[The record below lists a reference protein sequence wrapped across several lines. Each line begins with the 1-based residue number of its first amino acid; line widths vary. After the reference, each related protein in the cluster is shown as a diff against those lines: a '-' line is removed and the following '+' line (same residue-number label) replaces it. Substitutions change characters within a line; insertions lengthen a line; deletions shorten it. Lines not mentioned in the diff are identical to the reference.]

1 MTLDHADGIVTTG
14 NLRRNGKIFMIILHL
29 IHQQKPRMIHLVVV
43 QRKNLKNE
51 QIMWVLRVMFD
62 EKSAGAILYLYN
74 EDLLRTEYL
83 LLHHSSGH
91 WDFPKG
97 NIELGEDGLQT
108 ARREIYEE
116 TGINDIEF
124 VKGFISNVE
133 YYYRRIDK
141 LVHKLVIF
149 YIAKTNIRE
158 VILSSEHDGYAW
170 MEYDTA
176 INQLTYKNAK
186 QLLEKAK
193 TFVVPMC

>member
-1 MTLDHADGIVTTG
+1 
-14 NLRRNGKIFMIILHL
+14 
-29 IHQQKPRMIHLVVV
+29 
-43 QRKNLKNE
+43 
-51 QIMWVLRVMFD
+51 MWVLRVMFD

-83 LLHHSSGH
+83 LLHHTSGH

-141 LVHKLVIF
+141 LVHKLVSF
-149 YIAKTNIRE
+149 YIAKTNTRE

-193 TFVVPMC
+193 TFVVPKC

>member
-1 MTLDHADGIVTTG
+1 
-14 NLRRNGKIFMIILHL
+14 
-29 IHQQKPRMIHLVVV
+29 
-43 QRKNLKNE
+43 
-51 QIMWVLRVMFD
+51 MWVLRVMFD
-62 EKSAGAILYLYN
+62 ENSAGAILYLYN

-83 LLHHSSGH
+83 LLHHTSGH

-97 NIELGEDGLQT
+97 NIELGEDGFQT

-141 LVHKLVIF
+141 LVHKRVIF
-149 YIAKTNIRE
+149 YIAKTNTRE

-170 MEYDTA
+170 MEYDPA

-193 TFVVPMC
+193 TFVVPKC